1 MNSNLTS
8 AQAMELEDNYGAHN
22 YHPIPVV
29 IAKGKG
35 AKVWDL
41 EGKEYFDFLSA
52 YSAVNQGHCH
62 PKIIQALKDQAEK
75 VVGEENV
82 KKVTDVLGTDVGA
95 IAKDSTGKAI
105 DALETATGR
114 DIDGDGDIGGK

>member
-1 MNSNLTS
+1 MENLGLGGFVS
-8 AQAMELEDNYGAHN
+8 GLQQKAGE
-22 YHPIPVV
+22 
-29 IAKGKG
+29 IA
-35 AKVWDL
+35 
-41 EGKEYFDFLSA
+41 EG
-52 YSAVNQGHCH
+52 
-62 PKIIQALKDQAEK
+62 LKDQAEK

-82 KKVTDVLGTDVGA
+82 KKVTDVLGTDVGE